1 MKFSFPYQMLSFS
14 QRLFYSVVVL
24 FLAFVVCFM
33 AFQYRR
39 EKDYKVE
46 LMNTQLQYYNDKFSE
61 YILQQD
67 TLDTHLL
74 EQYVKNHHMNDLRY

>member
-46 LMNTQLQYYNDKFSE
+46 LMNTQLQY
-61 YILQQD
+61 
-67 TLDTHLL
+67 
-74 EQYVKNHHMNDLRY
+74 